1 MVEYAKIIA
10 KCKISFKSAK
20 VRRRLRW
27 EKTYQ
32 IRVSI
37 GRIY

>member
-20 VRRRLRW
+20 VRRLRW